1 LATGTPGAYN
11 HGQSVDHDVAR
22 GERGEA
28 VTRTLRCLLP
38 GCLLV
43 GVGTLAGGDWPQF
56 RGPHGSAVS
65 ADKALPLQW
74 GPKENIR
81 WTADLPGRGLS
92 NPVITRGRLFLTACS
107 GYRER
112 RLHVLCFDPA
122 TGKKLWERQFA
133 ATGNTMCHPKT
144 NMAAPTPA
152 TDGQAVYALFAS
164 GDLAALDRDGNLLWY
179 RSLVSDYPNIT
190 NQVGMAASPV
200 LAGDTLL
207 LPLEN
212 AGDSFAAG
220 LDTRTGTNRWKE
232 KRFRDINWVTPLVL
246 AGAGGPAA
254 LFQTSTEA
262 TAYDVRTGKVRW
274 SYRGTPLGTVPSA
287 AQGEGLVFTP
297 GGGGVLAL
305 RPGTDGKAEMVWKT
319 NRLRAGYASPVY
331 YKGRLYGLGGYDLT
345 AECVNAAD
353 GEPVWRQ
360 RVKGPFSA
368 SPVVGAGRLYL
379 VNEVGEAT
387 VFATGDR
394 AKVLARNKLYE
405 KGPADDR
412 DRILA
417 TPALAGGCVYLR
429 SDRRLFCIG
438 AKEGR

>member
-1 LATGTPGAYN
+1 MT
-11 HGQSVDHDVAR
+11 S
-22 GERGEA
+22 
-28 VTRTLRCLLP
+28 LRWLLS

-43 GVGTLAGGDWPQF
+43 GVGALGAGDWPQF
-56 RGPHGSAVS
+56 RGPDGSAV
-65 ADKALPLQW
+65 AAEDALPLKW
-74 GPKENIR
+74 GPTENIR
-81 WTADLPGRGLS
+81 WTAELPGRGLS
-92 NPVITRGRLFLTACS
+92 NPVLAGGRLFLTACS

-144 NMAAPTPA
+144 NMAAATPA
-152 TDGQAVYALFAS
+152 TDGRAVYALFAT
-164 GDLAALDRDGNLLWY
+164 GDLAALDRAGNLLWY

-212 AGDSFAAG
+212 AGDSFAFG
-220 LDTRTGTNRWKE
+220 LDRKTGKNRWKV
-232 KRFRDINWVTPLVL
+232 KRSRDINWVTPLVL
-246 AGAGGPAA
+246 RGGGKPAA
-254 LFQTSTEA
+254 LFQSQTEA
-262 TAYDVRTGKVRW
+262 TAYDVATGKVRW
-274 SYRGTPLGTVPSA
+274 RYRGTSLGTIVSP
-287 AQGEGLVFTP
+287 AQGEGLVFVP

-305 RPGTDGKAEMVWKT
+305 RPGRGQAEVVWKT

-331 YKGRLYGLGGYDLT
+331 HKGRLYGLGGYDLT

-360 RVKGPFSA
+360 RIKGPFSA
-368 SPVVGAGRLYL
+368 SPVIGAGRLYL

-387 VFATGDR
+387 VFALGDTP
-394 AKVLARNKLYE
+394 KVLARNKLYAKPPSDE
-405 KGPADDR
+405 GE
-412 DRILA
+412 RILA

-438 AKEGR
+438 ANKER